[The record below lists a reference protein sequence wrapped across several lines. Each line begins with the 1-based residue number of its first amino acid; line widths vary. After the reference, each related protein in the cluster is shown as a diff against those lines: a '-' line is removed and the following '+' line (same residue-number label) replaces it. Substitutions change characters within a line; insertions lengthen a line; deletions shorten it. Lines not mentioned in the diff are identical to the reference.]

1 MIEIIHLIVNEFS
14 EFMSKHSYTF
24 SYSYDREYGSIQFS
38 VVNNELVS
46 LPFEFKFVTNEDA
59 AAFLRFLNQKVEY
72 TYLYILTD
80 HLSSHLFPQDVWDRK
95 HAHFH
100 STFSDT
106 KRGYLGKNKDDL
118 SHVNKLFKYS
128 HGNPS
133 FNIRFTTDGL
143 NNFLPKFC
151 NFVIELVFILNYKN
165 NIIT

>member
-1 MIEIIHLIVNEFS
+1 MFATDQDAV
-14 EFMSKHSYTF
+14 
-24 SYSYDREYGSIQFS
+24 QF
-38 VVNNELVS
+38 LY
-46 LPFEFKFVTNEDA
+46 
-59 AAFLRFLNQKVEY
+59 FLNQEATQMNKYELAHY
-72 TYLYILTD
+72 YYE
-80 HLSSHLFPQDVWDRK
+80 HHFPQDVWDRK

-128 HGNPS
+128 HGNTS

-143 NNFLPKFC
+143 NNFLPKLC

-165 NIIT
+165 NIITQLVI

>member
-1 MIEIIHLIVNEFS
+1 MA
-14 EFMSKHSYTF
+14 SY
-24 SYSYDREYGSIQFS
+24 E
-38 VVNNELVS
+38 
-46 LPFEFKFVTNEDA
+46 
-59 AAFLRFLNQKVEY
+59 
-72 TYLYILTD
+72 
-80 HLSSHLFPQDVWDRK
+80 SSHLFQQDVWDRK

-100 STFSDT
+100 STFSDS

-128 HGNPS
+128 HGNTS